1 MMYDGVKCEPM
12 IRFLIPLLLFV
23 TPVLGGNWMQGD
35 LIDNVAGFFRVGNA
49 KEIARYF
56 NPSVELSIGSKEDVY
71 SKAQAEQILRE
82 FFTKNHPSNAAII
95 HQINTNPTMR
105 FAILLLQTR
114 TGSYRVSVS
123 SKKSGNLFLITELR
137 IEQEK

>member
-1 MMYDGVKCEPM
+1 MMYNGVKCEPM

-23 TPVLGGNWMQGD
+23 TPVLGSNWMQGD

-49 KEIARYF
+49 KEIAKYF

-71 SKAQAEQILRE
+71 SKAQTEQILRE
-82 FFTKNHPSNAAII
+82 FFTKTHPNSATVI

-105 FAILLLQTR
+105 FAILVLQTR
-114 TGSYRVSVS
+114 SGSYRVAITT
-123 SKKSGNLFLITELR
+123 KKSNNLFLITELR